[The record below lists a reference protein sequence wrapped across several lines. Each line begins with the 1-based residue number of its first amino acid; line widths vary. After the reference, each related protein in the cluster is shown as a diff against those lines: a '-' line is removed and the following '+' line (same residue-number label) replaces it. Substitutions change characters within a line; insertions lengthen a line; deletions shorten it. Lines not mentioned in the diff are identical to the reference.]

1 MKDMKSKIEAL
12 KERYIRA
19 ESEAEHE
26 AIRNEL
32 RKLCEEDAGA
42 VAGAALDSIR
52 ETNAELLR
60 DKIKDILPI
69 VSVSHLAKTY
79 FHKSPQ
85 WFYQRLNGNSVNGKQ
100 AKFTD
105 SELKVLR
112 DALLDISGKISASA
126 SVVF

>member
-1 MKDMKSKIEAL
+1 MKNKIEAL

-19 ESEAEHE
+19 TTDAEYE
-26 AIRNEL
+26 EIRSEL
-32 RKLCEEDAGA
+32 RMLCEEDAGA
-42 VAGAALDSIR
+42 VADSALESIR

-60 DKIKDILPI
+60 NKIKDILPI
-69 VSVSHLAKTY
+69 VSVAHLAKTY

-100 AKFTD
+100 AQFTSD
-105 SELKVLR
+105 ELQVLH
-112 DALLDISGKISASA
+112 DALMDISTKISASA